1 MVAKCEAEFV
11 SKLSRGRLGEYRR
24 AQSRCSRKY
33 RHESGTM
40 YRSFE
45 AHCAAEVARS
55 HAGRLPKTRHRIKCE
70 GDEMLASI
78 QMVLIIVAAAAAAA
92 VATKHVVG
100 RARDAAALAIMTIA
114 LGLPL
119 WITCDHYLLKILPT
133 VLWFDPREPFAPYFL
148 LYLPLS
154 IVLAVTP
161 AAAFVAIA
169 RLCARRIRQGEQGS
183 AGD

>member
-1 MVAKCEAEFV
+1 
-11 SKLSRGRLGEYRR
+11 
-24 AQSRCSRKY
+24 
-33 RHESGTM
+33 
-40 YRSFE
+40 
-45 AHCAAEVARS
+45 
-55 HAGRLPKTRHRIKCE
+55 
-70 GDEMLASI
+70 MLASI

-100 RARDAAALAIMTIA
+100 RARDAAALAILTIA
-114 LGLPL
+114 VGLPL
-119 WITCDHYLLKILPT
+119 WITFKILPT

-169 RLCARRIRQGEQGS
+169 RLCARCIRQGEQGS